1 MFSKNSTEYIQGF
14 VLLFLFSFGECFNV
28 LFGFSFDALFFF
40 LVLF

>member
-1 MFSKNSTEYIQGF
+1 MHSKNSIEYVQGF
-14 VLLFLFSFGECFNV
+14 VLLCLFSFGECFHV